1 MENQKDKLAWELQ
14 CYGCSKAQLEQIVK
28 TQCFPGEELI
38 FAAGILSDAQEAI
51 SGEFG
56 EPDVETARQYINRAK
71 FIMFKIR
78 ENQREAA

>member
-14 CYGCSKAQLEQIVK
+14 AYGCSKAQLEHIVK

-38 FAAGILSDAQEAI
+38 FAAGILSDCQELI

-56 EPDVETARQYINRAK
+56 QPDLNEVRQFLNRAK
-71 FIMFKIR
+71 FIMFRLR
-78 ENQREAA
+78 EKQAA